1 MAKFSFYLDT
11 RKAVDGGVYPLVLN
25 LALQSKASRIPL
37 GMRFTKEEWE
47 ASLLSMS
54 HEPRNKWTAKTEE
67 AYLAKS
73 QYDVNLA
80 RLIKEVDIEELT
92 VNEIRNLLLERVTG
106 FTKSREKE
114 KMDEVKKSLFL
125 PHYRKF
131 MESRVAPGTR
141 EIVSGYEF
149 YLVKSERK

>member
-1 MAKFSFYLDT
+1 M
-11 RKAVDGGVYPLVLN
+11 
-25 LALQSKASRIPL
+25 
-37 GMRFTKEEWE
+37 
-47 ASLLSMS
+47 
-54 HEPRNKWTAKTEE
+54 
-67 AYLAKS
+67 AKS